1 MYRVIQA
8 MGYQPGDEAYA
19 RKFGEPHPALLH
31 DGGLLR
37 LG

>member
-19 RKFGEPHPALLH
+19 RKFGEPHPAY
-31 DGGLLR
+31 DPR
-37 LG
+37 T